1 MHKAPLFLAFKFEI
15 KMQKFLLLSLL
26 MSVFFSQ
33 STVASGT
40 ESIDSAITACKAA
53 SQGQDNFVAG
63 YCIGIIHGA
72 SMLIPVTKKG
82 GSVCSN
88 GLSQEDMAMKIT
100 SYLMDIKVIIEK
112 INADK
117 MPSAGIPFERMSSPD
132 LILYSIGKNFICLP
146 QS

>member
-1 MHKAPLFLAFKFEI
+1 
-15 KMQKFLLLSLL
+15 
-26 MSVFFSQ
+26 
-33 STVASGT
+33 
-40 ESIDSAITACKAA
+40 
-53 SQGQDNFVAG
+53 
-63 YCIGIIHGA
+63 
-72 SMLIPVTKKG
+72 MLIPVTKKG